1 MDNNRKYVNTTMS
14 RVDHV
19 YEDLR
24 RAIISGEL
32 APNSWIRP
40 RDLSYQYDVSYI
52 PIREAMRKLESE
64 RLIVYARNRGAR
76 VAPVIEDEVRDLFDT
91 RIVLETDA
99 LRRSLS
105 VLRPADIAAMW
116 AVREAMLDSIARG
129 DSRSHEL
136 HRKLHMSLYEAV
148 KSPWLDGLIEL
159 LWDHSERYR
168 RLLSQKG
175 LFYDQGDV
183 RHKAL
188 LEAVSAVDFDAA
200 AAALRRDLERGRD
213 DMISMLRQDR
223 LGVVTDASTH
233 GSADVE
239 ADATPSADAAAT
251 VAALAD
257 RR

>member
-1 MDNNRKYVNTTMS
+1 
-14 RVDHV
+14 
-19 YEDLR
+19 
-24 RAIISGEL
+24 
-32 APNSWIRP
+32 
-40 RDLSYQYDVSYI
+40 
-52 PIREAMRKLESE
+52 MRKLESE

-76 VAPVIEDEVRDLFDT
+76 VAPVIEDEVRDLYDT
-91 RIVLETDA
+91 RIALETEA
-99 LRRSLS
+99 LRRSWS
-105 VLRPADIAAMW
+105 VFRPADVDAMW
-116 AVREAMLDSIARG
+116 AVRKDMLDSVARG

-183 RHKAL
+183 RHKDL
-188 LEAVSAVDFDAA
+188 IEAVSVADFDAA

-213 DMISMLRQDR
+213 DMISMLRQDG
-223 LGVVTDASTH
+223 LGVVTDTSKD
-233 GSADVE
+233 GLADVVS
-239 ADATPSADAAAT
+239 DGIPGADAAET
-251 VAALAD
+251 VAALPD